1 MAILTSN
8 PDKDNKVKVYDVPD
22 ADLQKYELSG
32 EKAASMFPE
41 GDPPSDGEGVTKIEI
56 AEPKG
61 DVQAYQNPVDIPGYC
76 RRLICNAA
84 GCGWVYYRCY

>member
-22 ADLQKYELSG
+22 EDLQKYELSSD
-32 EKAASMFPE
+32 KAASMFPE
-41 GDPPSDGEGVTKIEI
+41 GDPPSGSEGVTRIEL

-61 DVQAYQNPVDIPGYC
+61 EVQAYQTGWC

-84 GCGWVYYRCY
+84 GCGWFYYPC

>member
-22 ADLQKYELSG
+22 ADLRKYELSG

-41 GDPPSDGEGVTKIEI
+41 GDPPSGGEGVTRIEI
-56 AEPKG
+56 AEAKG
-61 DVQAYQNPVDIPGYC
+61 EVQAYQSGLC
-76 RRLICNAA
+76 RRLYCNAA
-84 GCGWVYYRCY
+84 GCYWLYWVC